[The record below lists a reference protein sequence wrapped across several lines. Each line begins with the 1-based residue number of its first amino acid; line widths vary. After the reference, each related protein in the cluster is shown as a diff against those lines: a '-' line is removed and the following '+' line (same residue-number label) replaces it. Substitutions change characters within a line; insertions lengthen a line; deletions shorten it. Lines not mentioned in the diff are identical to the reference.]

1 METNIQEPE
10 LGWVRWLMV
19 IAVGA
24 AGLVLLAIGPIGT
37 REMCADTCD
46 QMPNITWQIIGG
58 QLVIAAAFLT
68 GFKPRVKSQIPVSL
82 AATALFVAAYSIAGY
97 LLAEFYFLGVWIW
110 IIFGIP
116 VIVAYAVLLAG
127 SLTALLI
134 TRRVRRKKRETT
146 STQH

>member
-1 METNIQEPE
+1 
-10 LGWVRWLMV
+10 MV

-37 REMCADTCD
+37 REICADTCG
-46 QMPNITWQIIGG
+46 QMPNITLQIIGG

-68 GFKPRVKSQIPVSL
+68 GFKPKVKSQIPVSL
-82 AATALFVAAYSIAGY
+82 VATALFVAAYSIAGY
-97 LLAEFYFLGVWIW
+97 LLAEFYFFGVWIW

-116 VIVAYAVLLAG
+116 VLIAYAILLAG

-146 STQH
+146 SSQH